1 MGAGVFLVREVS
13 GHLRTKERADLS
25 GRHAAATRTMKMRI
39 FNHDVLVA
47 LNESSIQAGRHQNL
61 RSEQM
66 KPSTVDRYWVNEEHA
81 RERDGQPEIR
91 MCVVLDL
98 FTGQTAWL
106 DVSPDEFEAIPKVE
120 LSFEEW
126 ETAMCAGSPPTPS

>member
-1 MGAGVFLVREVS
+1 MS
-13 GHLRTKERADLS
+13 G
-25 GRHAAATRTMKMRI
+25 GHAAATRTMKMRI

-61 RSEQM
+61 RSEQL

-81 RERDGQPEIR
+81 RARDGQPEIR

-106 DVSPDEFEAIPKVE
+106 DVSPDELEAIPKVE

-126 ETAMCAGSPPTPS
+126 ETAMCAGSPPTPP